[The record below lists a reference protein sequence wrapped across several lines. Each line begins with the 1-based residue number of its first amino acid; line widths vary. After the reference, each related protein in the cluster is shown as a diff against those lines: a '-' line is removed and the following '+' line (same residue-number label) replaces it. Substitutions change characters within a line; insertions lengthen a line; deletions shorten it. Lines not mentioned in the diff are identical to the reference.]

1 MTEERPQS
9 EIRRVLRYGNRL
21 GDVFVRI
28 ILPPRLQK
36 VLGIPGL
43 FATAYGDVGSS
54 IFYSLG
60 IVALYALGLTPLV
73 LVLAGIFFLFTGLTY
88 AEGSTALP
96 EAGGS
101 GAYARRAFNDLVGFT
116 ASWMLMMDYLV
127 TIAISAF
134 TAANYL
140 GYFFPALR
148 TWPNN
153 SEMGIAIVLGLVAI
167 NALGIKESSRFN
179 LSLVVLAI
187 LALLALGTLGVL
199 LIINVPQL
207 LQNVHWGVAPNMN
220 QLLFGI
226 SISMMGYT
234 GIETIA
240 NLGGETRQ
248 AGKTMPR
255 TVLLIFAIVLLFY
268 IVFSMTALSAYPVQ
282 STPTGEWVSGLSERY
297 LEDPMMGIVKAM
309 PENLEPGLSFGVAIL
324 AVTILVIATNAG
336 VIGAS
341 RLAYFMGIRQQ
352 LPRFIS
358 RVDRRSR
365 VPLMAI
371 LLSALLAV
379 LLIVPGQV
387 TVLADLYAFGAMAA
401 YTLAHISII
410 ALRVKEPDL
419 PRPFK
424 IPFNIR
430 IRGKEIPLTAIIG
443 GLATGST
450 WFIVTYTHELGRI
463 VGFAWIFVGL
473 IVYITYR
480 RVTGRPI
487 MRLPRT
493 RAQYRR

>member
-9 EIRRVLRYGNRL
+9 EIQRVLRHGSRL

-36 VLGIPGL
+36 VLGVPGL

-60 IVALYALGLTPLV
+60 IVALYALGLTPMV

-101 GAYARRAFNDLVGFT
+101 GAYARRAFNDLAGFT

-140 GYFFPALR
+140 GYFLPGLR
-148 TWPNN
+148 SWPNN
-153 SEMGIAIVLGLVAI
+153 SLMGIGIVLGLVAI
-167 NALGIKESSRFN
+167 NALGIKESARFN

-187 LALLALGTLGVL
+187 LSLLILGALGTL

-207 LQNVHWGVAPNMN
+207 LHNIHWGIAPTTN

-248 AGKTMPR
+248 AGKNVPR
-255 TVLLIFAIVLLFY
+255 TVVLVFAIVLLFY
-268 IVFSMTALSAYPVQ
+268 VVFSMTGLSAYPVHQ
-282 STPTGEWVSGLSERY
+282 TPGGEWVTGLSEQY
-297 LEDPMMGIVKAM
+297 LEDPMVGIVKGM
-309 PENLEPGLSFGVAIL
+309 PGNIQPILSFGVAIL
-324 AVTILVIATNAG
+324 AVAILIIATNAG
-336 VIGAS
+336 IIGAS
-341 RLAYFMGIRQQ
+341 RLVYFMGIRQQ

-358 RVDRRSR
+358 RINRRSR
-365 VPLMAI
+365 VPLIGI
-371 LLSALLAV
+371 LVSAVLAALL
-379 LLIVPGQV
+379 ITTGQV

-424 IPFNIR
+424 IPLNIR
-430 IRGKEIPLTAIIG
+430 IRGREIPVTAVIG
-443 GLATGST
+443 GLATGAT

-463 VGFAWIFVGL
+463 VGFAWIIVGL
-473 IVYITYR
+473 FVYVVYR
-480 RVTGRPI
+480 RATGRPVI
-487 MRLPRT
+487 AIPKP